1 VHLHFLIV
9 GQPET
14 AETWGMSAAISY
26 NETAAAVIANGYA
39 LLHDPSVLLP
49 YTLSAFVEG
58 EAFFAQS
65 DATKLT
71 ALSPALLEGYR
82 PFGAEYSETP
92 DRPDLCEFFAVWP
105 WNQGLPEVD
114 EWASGCP
121 LQRAMS
127 DALPT
132 FAAVANGL
140 IEALRHQLNANAP
153 TMEVSLASY
162 LQMNHYRPRDFD
174 EELLQD
180 SHEDGHILTI
190 LKSTHPGLEIL
201 VGEAFIPILLPDD
214 AFMVLPGSMMTL
226 ITGGRIA
233 PLYHRVRNDH
243 ATASRQTLIH
253 FVNPSTTAETEPWIE
268 SAENRNVS
276 IRELALSCIGAR

>member
-1 VHLHFLIV
+1 
-9 GQPET
+9 
-14 AETWGMSAAISY
+14 MSATVSY
-26 NETAAAVIANGYA
+26 NEIAEAVIANGHA
-39 LLHDPSVLLP
+39 LLLDPSVLLR
-49 YTLSAFVEG
+49 YTLSAFAEG

-65 DATKLT
+65 EAAKL
-71 ALSPALLEGYR
+71 AASSPALLEGYR

-105 WNQGLPEVD
+105 WNQGLTEVG
-114 EWASGCP
+114 EWASRCA
-121 LQRAMS
+121 LQRGMS
-127 DALPT
+127 DALPA

-140 IEALRHQLNANAP
+140 IDALRRQINASAP
-153 TMEVSLASY
+153 TMEVSPASY

-180 SHEDGHILTI
+180 PHEDGHILTI

-201 VGEAFIPILLPDD
+201 IGDAFVPITLPDD

-253 FVNPSTTAETEPWIE
+253 FVNPSTIEETVPWIE
-268 SAENRNVS
+268 NAENRNVS